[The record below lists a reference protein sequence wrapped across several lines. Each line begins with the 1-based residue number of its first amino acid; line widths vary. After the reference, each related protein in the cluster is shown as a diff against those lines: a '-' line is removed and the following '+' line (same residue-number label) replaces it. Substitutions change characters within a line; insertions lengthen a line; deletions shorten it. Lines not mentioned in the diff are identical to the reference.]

1 MLDNGAELPVIQVLL
16 GHDDPRDTM
25 IYLHLATR
33 KLREAPNPLE
43 MLNLASANGREPAKS

>member
-1 MLDNGAELPVIQVLL
+1 
-16 GHDDPRDTM
+16 M

-43 MLNLASANGREPAKS
+43 TIRLASAPGGEPTES

>member
-1 MLDNGAELPVIQVLL
+1 
-16 GHDDPRDTM
+16 M

-43 MLNLASANGREPAKS
+43 MLNLRSAQGREPVA

>member
-1 MLDNGAELPVIQVLL
+1 
-16 GHDDPRDTM
+16 M

-43 MLNLASANGREPAKS
+43 TLRLAGAVDGKRAAS

>member
-1 MLDNGAELPVIQVLL
+1 
-16 GHDDPRDTM
+16 M

-43 MLNLASANGREPAKS
+43 MLNLPSAQGREPVA